1 MSDDHRQ
8 HRRLH
13 ADALAVLTAWDPPS
27 AAQGALRDRYVAHLR
42 AHPDGLTRA
51 CRPDHLTASTVVLSA
66 DRSQVLLTLHAKAQR
81 WFQLGGHCEPGD
93 ATLAGAAL
101 REATEESGIPGL
113 RLAPRPVHLD
123 EHEVPFCGPAADV
136 HHLDVRF
143 VAVAP
148 ADARHRTSD
157 ESLDVRWW
165 PVDDLP
171 DPDLVEVVTHA
182 LAQSTSEEPPRGDSP
197 GGESTWAAAD
207 QPSR

>member
-1 MSDDHRQ
+1 MSTDHRE
-8 HRRLH
+8 RLH
-13 ADALAVLTAWDPPS
+13 ADALAVLRAWDPPS
-27 AAQGALRDRYVAHLR
+27 AAQSALRDRYVAHLLT
-42 AHPDGLTRA
+42 HPDALTRE

-101 REATEESGIPGL
+101 REATEESGIDGL
-113 RLAPRPVHLD
+113 RLVPVPVHLD
-123 EHEVPFCGPAADV
+123 EHEVPFCGPAAGV

-143 VAVAP
+143 LAVAP
-148 ADARHRTSD
+148 AGVAHHTSE

-165 PVDDLP
+165 PVEHLP
-171 DPDLVEVVTHA
+171 DPELADLVAHA
-182 LAQSTSEEPPRGDSP
+182 LAQSTSEELPAGD
-197 GGESTWAAAD
+197 STWAAAD

>member
-1 MSDDHRQ
+1 VSTDHRA
-8 HRRLH
+8 RLH
-13 ADALAVLTAWDPPS
+13 TDALAVLLSWEPPS
-27 AAQGALRDRYVAHLR
+27 AVQAALRDRYVAHLR
-42 AHPDGLTRA
+42 AHPGGLTRE
-51 CRPDHLTASTVVLSA
+51 CRPVHLTASTVVLSA

-101 REATEESGIPGL
+101 REATEESGIDGL
-113 RLAPRPVHLD
+113 RLLPGPVHLD

-143 VAVAP
+143 LAVAP
-148 ADARHRTSD
+148 VGVAHHTSE

-171 DPDLVEVVTHA
+171 DAELADLVAHA
-182 LAQSTSEEPPRGDSP
+182 LAQSTSEALPAGD
-197 GGESTWAAAD
+197 STWAAAD